1 MTSPLPVMAGR
12 PLPMTAW
19 RWVAL
24 VIGTPL
30 ALLAIGYAALTAV
43 AWAGLGSYRVNLAVP
58 IHGRITVVSVDSGDI
73 RVGPGP
79 AGLLRVHGTVRYSI
93 ARPYLN
99 WDRSRSGIALHQRC
113 VVPAG
118 LCSFDTAVTV
128 PASGRSE
135 ISDGSGDVTATGL
148 AGTITLGNASGD
160 IHATRI
166 SGSTTITDNS
176 GDIVLTSLAGARV
189 LIKNDSGDIAGTG
202 VSTQVLTA
210 QDLSGDISVVFTK
223 VPQRVEISDDSGNI
237 TLVLPPGPATYRVSA
252 STASGSTSI
261 KVPRSPTSPHVI
273 SVTDQS
279 GNITITR

>member
-1 MTSPLPVMAGR
+1 MTSPLPAMAGR

-24 VIGTPL
+24 VVGTPL
-30 ALLAIGYAALTAV
+30 ALLTIGYAALTAV
-43 AWAGLGSYRVNLAVP
+43 AWAALGSYQVNLAVP
-58 IHGRITVVSVDSGDI
+58 IHGRTTAVSVDSGDI
-73 RVGPGP
+73 RIGAGP

-93 ARPYLN
+93 ARPHLT
-99 WDRSRSGIALHQRC
+99 WHRSRSGIALHQRC

-118 LCSFDTAVTV
+118 LCSFDFAVTV
-128 PASGRSE
+128 PASGPSE

-148 AGTITLGNASGD
+148 TGPITLADASGD

-176 GDIVLTSLAGARV
+176 GDIVVTSLAGAQV
-189 LIKNDSGDIAGTG
+189 LIKNDSGDITGTG

-210 QDLSGDISVVFTK
+210 QDLSGDIRVAFTK
-223 VPQRVEISDDSGNI
+223 VPQRVQVSNASGDI

-252 STASGSTSI
+252 STSSGSTSVN
-261 KVPRSPTSPHVI
+261 VPRSPTSPHVI
-273 SVTDQS
+273 SVTDDS

>member
-1 MTSPLPVMAGR
+1 MTSPLPAMAGR

-24 VIGTPL
+24 VVGTPL
-30 ALLAIGYAALTAV
+30 ALLTIGYAALTAV
-43 AWAGLGSYRVNLAVP
+43 AWAALGSYQVNLAVP
-58 IHGRITVVSVDSGDI
+58 IHGRTTAISVDKGGI

-79 AGLLRVHGTVRYSI
+79 AGVLRVHGTVRYSI

-99 WDRSRSGIALHQRC
+99 WHRSRSGIALDQRC

-118 LCSFDTAVTV
+118 LCSFDYAVTV
-128 PASGRSE
+128 PAGGRTE

-148 AGTITLGNASGD
+148 AGTLTLDNASGD

-176 GDIVLTSLAGARV
+176 GDIVVTSLTGAQV
-189 LIKNDSGDIAGTG
+189 LIKNDSGDITGTG
-202 VSTQVLTA
+202 VSTQVLTV
-210 QDLSGDISVVFTK
+210 QDLSGDIRVVFTK
-223 VPQRVEISDDSGNI
+223 VPQRVQVSNASGDI

-252 STASGSTSI
+252 STSSGSTSVN
-261 KVPRSPTSPHVI
+261 VPRSPTSPHVI
-273 SVTDQS
+273 SVTDDS